1 MIFFFYLLEGMEAW
15 ALTYPPGGQDSEGS
29 LCELEDVQP

>member
-1 MIFFFYLLEGMEAW
+1 MIFFYLLEGMEAW